1 MKKYRENPSE
11 IIALN
16 STGIKKLVGVR
27 LEKIIKIFA
36 VWLTCD
42 CKLNATHGYTS
53 KICPEILI
61 IRNPTVTSRYLDISI
76 AKADFLQ

>member
-1 MKKYRENPSE
+1 M
-11 IIALN
+11 
-16 STGIKKLVGVR
+16 
-27 LEKIIKIFA
+27 IKILAFGA